1 MKKTQFVL
9 STMLPVLA
17 LTAALCFTGQPT
29 LAQNAPDSSR
39 NSAAQQQPMQPDDQ
53 NTASVKTFSG
63 KIMKSGDKLVL
74 MDADAQT
81 TFLLD
86 DQQKAQPFLNKTVT
100 VTGVLDASTGTI
112 RVSAIKPAA

>member
-1 MKKTQFVL
+1 MKTTQCVL
-9 STMLPVLA
+9 STMLPALA
-17 LTAALCFTGQPT
+17 LTAALWFTSQPT

-39 NSAAQQQPMQPDDQ
+39 DSAAQQPTQPDDQ

-63 KIMKSGDKLVL
+63 KIMKSGNKLIL

-81 TFLLD
+81 TYLLD
-86 DQQKAQPFLNKTVT
+86 DQQKAQPFLNKNVT